1 MCGTLAQ
8 LEHRSQIIIRVTYVL
23 TYSTQVIVIVK
34 LYASKSKLAWMY
46 KNQNFSHYVLTITGT
61 LCCICLGSCCFGLE
75 GNHQN
80 FDQSLL
86 HKKV

>member
-8 LEHRSQIIIRVTYVL
+8 LEHCSQIIIRVTYVL

-46 KNQNFSHYVLTITGT
+46 KNRNFSHYSVPKIVSMYTY
-61 LCCICLGSCCFGLE
+61 
-75 GNHQN
+75 
-80 FDQSLL
+80 LL
-86 HKKV
+86 L